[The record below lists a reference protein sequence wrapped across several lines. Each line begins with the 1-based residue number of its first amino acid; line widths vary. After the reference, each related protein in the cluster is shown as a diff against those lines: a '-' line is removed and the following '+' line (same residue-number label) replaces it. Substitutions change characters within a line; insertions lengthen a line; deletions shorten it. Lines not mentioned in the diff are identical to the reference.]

1 MLWGGTDV
9 VRYLIHQVR
18 PIVVL
23 TCGAV
28 EVQTMIYC
36 QRCKKANPN
45 EADHCEACG
54 AFLLVI
60 TRTPDSMPGE
70 SIDNTL
76 EEHLLERIS
85 ALESALVRSNE
96 RFEQLLEIA
105 QQQAT
110 GSFYDHM
117 MLESLTELLTE
128 KGGIDSEELEFR
140 WRGRVAR
147 HYEETAER
155 ERLDDRCEKIIA
167 AYRGRFRD
175 DFAYLVEDGI
185 DLLAEGNAKRGL
197 KMLESALR
205 LDDQNVELQLIIGEY
220 YFTQGKSGEA
230 GTILA
235 RTLEDR
241 PDHFRALL
249 LLGLLNGE
257 NGEDASA
264 RARLEQALA
273 IDSNSFAAH
282 YGLGRLLAREGKLA
296 EAIPHLKHALDLNP
310 GPEMYYLLGRAYQE
324 DGRFE
329 MAIRSL
335 QKAVRLDPRFDLA
348 QYSLGLLY
356 WQAERL
362 VEARKHFR
370 AAYEVKPQE
379 SRYRRAVQ
387 AEVGDE
393 LPVPPALG
401 WATLFPKRRAKV
413 DEARF
418 HDLLWQDLDL
428 VAIAP
433 KRVK

>member
-23 TCGAV
+23 TSGAV

-273 IDSNSFAAH
+273 RESWPRRYPISNTRSISIR
-282 YGLGRLLAREGKLA
+282 GRRCITCSVVPTRKMGGSRWRS
-296 EAIPHLKHALDLNP
+296 
-310 GPEMYYLLGRAYQE
+310 GPCRRRFGSIRGSISRNIVWDCSTGRRSGWSRRGSIS
-324 DGRFE
+324 GRPT
-329 MAIRSL
+329 R
-335 QKAVRLDPRFDLA
+335 
-348 QYSLGLLY
+348 
-356 WQAERL
+356 
-362 VEARKHFR
+362 
-370 AAYEVKPQE
+370 
-379 SRYRRAVQ
+379 
-387 AEVGDE
+387 
-393 LPVPPALG
+393 
-401 WATLFPKRRAKV
+401 
-413 DEARF
+413 
-418 HDLLWQDLDL
+418 
-428 VAIAP
+428 
-433 KRVK
+433 